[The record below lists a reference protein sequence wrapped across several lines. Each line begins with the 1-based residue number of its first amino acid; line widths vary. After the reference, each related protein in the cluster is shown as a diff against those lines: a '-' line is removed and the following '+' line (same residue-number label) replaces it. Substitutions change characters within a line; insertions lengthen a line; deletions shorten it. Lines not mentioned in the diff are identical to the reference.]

1 MRAASACPAFEIGQ
15 APFQGGK
22 PFGHGIPGSA
32 PAAAMALIPA
42 SPRWSGSGRGPR
54 RRGGAVML
62 GCTRRERL
70 AELRCR
76 AKPGRAQRRKSR
88 PSFRKFGIGGEPGHL
103 ALPERD
109 PVFRKLFEILGASHH
124 AGL

>member
-15 APFQGGK
+15 AALKDGDA
-22 PFGHGIPGSA
+22 FGHGIPGSA
-32 PAAAMALIPA
+32 PAAAMARIPA

-70 AELRCR
+70 AELCCR
-76 AKPGRAQRRKSR
+76 T
-88 PSFRKFGIGGEPGHL
+88 EPG
-103 ALPERD
+103 
-109 PVFRKLFEILGASHH
+109 GAE
-124 AGL
+124 